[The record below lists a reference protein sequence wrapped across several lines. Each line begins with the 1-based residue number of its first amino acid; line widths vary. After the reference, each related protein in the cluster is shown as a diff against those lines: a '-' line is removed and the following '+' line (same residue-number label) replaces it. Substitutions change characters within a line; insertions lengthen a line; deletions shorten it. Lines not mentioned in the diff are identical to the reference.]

1 MDEILLWQTCL
12 SLSPQ
17 LPLPQRTAL
26 EREKKKKR
34 DQHTKPKPKSRHIHL
49 GCSSLAGDLLPLCS
63 SKAAETKAR
72 KVPATVRE
80 RLFSVLLHC
89 VKWGGSR
96 LTPALPV
103 CQHPL
108 PAPGIWAVLGWLP
121 RPHHRTSPFH
131 SLLTHAQGQA
141 HAPALVLLREWPP
154 ANLKGERLGLLQGT
168 RSLAQRLSS
177 LGKTLLA
184 WSNSPHSP
192 PAFAG
197 TSHTQQFGRKKNGAK
212 SALSAG
218 IFLLP
223 WAQGKRK
230 PQRPL

>member
-1 MDEILLWQTCL
+1 M
-12 SLSPQ
+12 
-17 LPLPQRTAL
+17 
-26 EREKKKKR
+26 
-34 DQHTKPKPKSRHIHL
+34 
-49 GCSSLAGDLLPLCS
+49 
-63 SKAAETKAR
+63 
-72 KVPATVRE
+72 PASVGE

-96 LTPALPV
+96 LTPALPA

-108 PAPGIWAVLGWLP
+108 PAPGIWAVLGWLS

-141 HAPALVLLREWPP
+141 HASALVLLGEWPP

-177 LGKTLLA
+177 LGKTPSA
-184 WSNSPHSP
+184 WSNSPCSP

-197 TSHTQQFGRKKNGAK
+197 ASHTQQFGSKKKTGPNLHYLQGSSCCPAHEERESPRDLFEMVLGHFPSWRESRSSGHGGARKQLVTSRPPCQHPSGALGWSHQSPLAAYRTPPPQLPLS
-212 SALSAG
+212 SA
-218 IFLLP
+218 
-223 WAQGKRK
+223 
-230 PQRPL
+230 